1 MKTEQKYGRWEILEK
16 EVDILEFLFRSIL
29 LSSKKRV

>member
-29 LSSKKRV
+29 KF